1 MKNIKAIL
9 FLSLMLA
16 NVFTYADVPIETS
29 RARLSTQTGMF
40 VHNGIL
46 YDSNGIEFRIRGVN
60 HLHWDNNSTAGIT
73 NSGANTVRWVIDFTR
88 PVLNNVSLIQTS
100 SINNKQIPIIG
111 NWDATCKSDT
121 ASLDSIVS
129 TWVSQAS
136 GWTKLNKYLIVNIAN
151 EWGPSDS
158 TVWRDSYI
166 SAIAKLRAAGYT
178 GPLLI
183 DSGGCGQDEQDLLKY
198 SAAVFNSDP
207 HHNVMFALHMYGNTN
222 DYSSTIKSVQQ
233 GNPTVITL
241 NSNSPTHP
249 FAPSFTGDGSNSYSG
264 ITAYQISGVT
274 GMTNLNGKQPAPQ
287 NVGGNPGAWTVTL
300 SVDSTN
306 WPAYTGRGTIV
317 DYWGNYH
324 LKAGRLSALAK
335 TTGAV
340 YIIGE
345 FGPGRNIGP
354 SPTMVTPDEIITAAE
369 ANKIGWMPWA
379 WDDNNL
385 ANCQANDN
393 WFSMTYNCGVYVVP
407 SDLTIYGK
415 DVVLNP
421 VFGIK
426 VLAKPATSF

>member
-1 MKNIKAIL
+1 MKKIITCLLLVLAICACEVSWSKLNIQK
-9 FLSLMLA
+9 
-16 NVFTYADVPIETS
+16 
-29 RARLSTQTGMF
+29 GMYI
-40 VHNGIL
+40 HNGIL
-46 YDSNGIEFRIRGVN
+46 YDSNGKEFRIRGVN
-60 HLHWDNNSTAGIT
+60 HLHWDNNSTLGIT
-73 NSGANTVRWVIDFTR
+73 NSGANTVRWDIDFTQ

-111 NWDATCKSDT
+111 NWNATCKSDT
-121 ASLDSIVS
+121 ASFNAIVS

-151 EWGPSDS
+151 EWGPSNS
-158 TVWRDSYI
+158 TVWRDAYI

-183 DSGGCGQDEQDLLKY
+183 DSGGCGQDEQNLLKY

-207 HHNVMFALHMYGNTN
+207 RRNVMFALHMYGNTN
-222 DYSSTIKSVQQ
+222 DYSFTIKSVQR

-241 NSNSPTHP
+241 NSDSPTHP
-249 FAPSFTGDGSNSYSG
+249 FAPSFTGYGSNSYSG
-264 ITAYQISGVT
+264 ITAYQITDSLS
-274 GMTNLNGKQPAPQ
+274 MTNLNGTQPAPQ

-300 SVDSTN
+300 NVDSTN
-306 WPAYTGRGTIV
+306 WTAYTGSAIIV
-317 DYWGNYH
+317 DYWSNYH
-324 LKAGRLSALAK
+324 LKANRLAALAK
-335 TTGAV
+335 KTGAV

-354 SPTMVTPDEIITAAE
+354 SPTMTTPDEIITAAE
-369 ANKIGWMPWA
+369 LNNIGWLPWA
-379 WDDNNL
+379 WDDNDL
-385 ANCQANDN
+385 GDCLSDDN
-393 WFSMTYNCGVYVVP
+393 WFSMTYNCGVYNVP
-407 SDLTIYGK
+407 SDLTIYGE